1 MSINAGLE
9 CISLLVLITY
19 YLYAASTLCTVRYI
33 YNKGKMNK
41 DLQMK
46 IFCEEKS
53 GGNVPHLDISIV

>member
-1 MSINAGLE
+1 VYFFVS
-9 CISLLVLITY
+9 ITY
-19 YLYAASTLCTVRYI
+19 YLYAGSTLCTVHYI

-41 DLQMK
+41 DAQMK